1 LGNSKNDSIPAP
13 DASVVPLV
21 KSSVSP
27 QVLVAGSESKP
38 VEFSV
43 GPFTISRTIG
53 LTIIGLLIVLIALDL
68 YILRRR
74 MVHRLSARHLPH
86 LALLSVAGSILWN
99 SGGGQITHQAVTM
112 ILGN

>member
-1 LGNSKNDSIPAP
+1 
-13 DASVVPLV
+13 
-21 KSSVSP
+21 
-27 QVLVAGSESKP
+27 
-38 VEFSV
+38 
-43 GPFTISRTIG
+43 
-53 LTIIGLLIVLIALDL
+53 VLIALDL